1 MTYAQFL
8 IICPMVF
15 LAGLVDAISGG
26 GGLISL
32 PAYTFAGLPIHSAI
46 ATNKMSSCMGTTI
59 ATAKYIKDRFVPWK
73 LVPLCV
79 IGAFAGSSIG
89 ANLALLI
96 SDYYFK
102 LLLLV
107 IIPITSFYVLKNKN
121 LSDNS
126 EFVINAKTIFI
137 TFTIS
142 FGIGIYDGFYGPGTG
157 TFLILMLTG
166 ITRIKLTNANGLTKV
181 INWSTNIA
189 ALTVFLIN
197 AKVLIPIGFVAGLF
211 NIAGNYIGA
220 RMFSSNSSKY
230 TKPFLLFILSIFY
243 IKLLYD
249 LFL

>member
-1 MTYAQFL
+1 MSFTQL
-8 IICPMVF
+8 IIICPMVF

-59 ATAKYIKDRFVPWK
+59 ATTKYIKDRFVPWK

-79 IGAFAGSSIG
+79 IGAFVGSSMG

-102 LLLLV
+102 LILLV
-107 IIPITSFYVLKNKN
+107 IIPVTSFYVLKNKN
-121 LSDNS
+121 LSDN
-126 EFVINAKTIFI
+126 EELVINVKNILI
-137 TFTIS
+137 TGLIS
-142 FGIGIYDGFYGPGTG
+142 LIIGTYDGFYGPGTG
-157 TFLILMLTG
+157 TFLILLLTG

-181 INWSTNIA
+181 INWSTNVA
-189 ALTVFLIN
+189 ALTVFLLN
-197 AKVLIPIGFVAGLF
+197 AKVIIPLGLIAGIF

-220 RMFSSNSSKY
+220 NMFSKDSSKY
-230 TKPFLLFILSIFY
+230 TKPFLLFILSVFY
-243 IKLLYD
+243 IKLLYE
-249 LFL
+249 LFF